1 MKIQHI
7 VGGTNGNVLQ
17 LAWKCFYD
25 TKQIVVNVATD
36 IEFYNNS
43 RMFILPPAEECS
55 LTLATG
61 WWFVR
66 IGVFIGDPTSG
77 YIEWSGVVE
86 PFCIELESVTLPPL
100 PESAIAIVNTT
111 PIQGGVRLHTGIYSK
126 YYAFIEYSKDDHFL
140 ASETKMLYVSDW
152 GRGYVD
158 CTGLSPDYTYNIRLS
173 TFVNSVEALPTNSI
187 RLLGLPSVVLS
198 KRTARPL
205 RFSSNA
211 DHNTKRADEQVLR
224 GVKENK
230 NQRFSSYADYVR
242 YRGAAARAGHPLD

>member
-1 MKIQHI
+1 MKIQHV
-7 VGGTNGNVLQ
+7 VGQPNGKVLQ

-25 TKQIVVNVATD
+25 TKQIIINVATD

-55 LTLATG
+55 LTLGTG

-66 IGVFIGDPTSG
+66 IGVFIGDPTNG
-77 YIEWSGVVE
+77 HIEWSGVVD
-86 PFCIELESVTLPPL
+86 PFYIESSEIPPL
-100 PESAIAIVNTT
+100 PESAINIVNTT
-111 PIQGGVRLHTGIYSK
+111 PIQGGVRLHTGVYSK
-126 YYAFIEYSKDDHFL
+126 YHAFIEYSKDDHFL

-158 CTGLSPDYTYNIRLS
+158 CTGLSPDYTYSIRLS
-173 TFVNSVEALPTNSI
+173 SFVDSVEALPTNSI

-205 RFSSNA
+205 RFLSNA
-211 DHNTKRADEQVLR
+211 EHNIKRADEQVLR

-230 NQRFSSYADYVR
+230 NQRFSSYSDYMQ
-242 YRGAAARAGHPLD
+242 YRAAAAWAGLLLD